1 MPNPPAPDVRST
13 YLLLGLLQVSKWI
26 GYGFSGVALA
36 AILRR
41 SGADLTDISMLM
53 GVGFLFMFKFLWAP
67 LVDRVRLFG
76 LPTYKG
82 WYLLSQ
88 ALTALSLVPLLW
100 QQLPGD
106 VHAILVLLVVSSV
119 AATFRDIA
127 MDGLSVKLL
136 APEQRASAN
145 GVMSAGFMLGM
156 VLGGGALLML
166 YDQLGWTG
174 SVWILIVGSLLPL
187 PFVALHA
194 EPMAA
199 PASAQPRP
207 SLRVAL
213 LAFFRQPGNV
223 QWGGLVILMA
233 MAGITGPSLL
243 VLMLVDNG
251 WSLSRVGAIS
261 NIAGPLLAAALSLAA
276 GPVFSRLSRRSAIV
290 GIMLLGAVFSFAKMP
305 IASNSYPA
313 LVTVAV
319 VIVAIVTAAW
329 TNIVQKIVVTDKA
342 ASTPD
347 FGTNFTLQGSLN
359 QVGGNLA
366 MVVAPLLA
374 KQIGYAYVLM
384 IGGLIGLLC
393 AGLLSRY
400 RYL

>member
-1 MPNPPAPDVRST
+1 
-13 YLLLGLLQVSKWI
+13 VSKWI
-26 GYGFSGVALA
+26 GYGFTGVALA

-41 SGADLTDISMLM
+41 AGADLTDISMLM

-67 LVDRVRLFG
+67 LVDRVRILG

-82 WYLLSQ
+82 WYLLTQ
-88 ALTALSLVPLLW
+88 GLVAASLAPLLW

-106 VHAILVLLVVSSV
+106 VHGILILLVVSSI

-136 APEQRASAN
+136 APEERASAN

-156 VLGGGALLML
+156 VLGGGVLLML
-166 YDQLGWTG
+166 YDRIGWAG
-174 SVWILIVGSLLPL
+174 SVWMLIIGSLLPL

-194 EPMAA
+194 EPPDAA
-199 PASAQPRP
+199 SDAVARP
-207 SLRVAL
+207 SLRFAL

-251 WSLSRVGAIS
+251 WSLTRVGAIT
-261 NIAGPLLAAALSLAA
+261 NIAGPLLAAVLSLAA
-276 GPVFSRLSRRSAIV
+276 GAVFSRVSRRAAIV

-305 IASNSYPA
+305 IASNSYPEM
-313 LVTVAV
+313 VTIAV
-319 VIVAIVTAAW
+319 VILAIVTAAW

-342 ASTPD
+342 AGTPD

-359 QVGGNLA
+359 QIGGNLA
-366 MVVAPLLA
+366 MVTAPLLA
-374 KQIGYAYVLM
+374 KQIGYAYVVM

-393 AGLLSRY
+393 AALLGRY
-400 RYL
+400 RHL

>member
-1 MPNPPAPDVRST
+1 
-13 YLLLGLLQVSKWI
+13 
-26 GYGFSGVALA
+26 
-36 AILRR
+36 
-41 SGADLTDISMLM
+41 M

-67 LVDRVRLFG
+67 LVDRVRILG

-82 WYLLSQ
+82 WYLLTQ
-88 ALTALSLVPLLW
+88 GLVAASLAPLLW

-106 VHAILVLLVVSSV
+106 VHGILILLVVSSI

-136 APEQRASAN
+136 APEERASAN

-156 VLGGGALLML
+156 VLGGGVLLML
-166 YDQLGWTG
+166 YDRIGWAG
-174 SVWILIVGSLLPL
+174 SVWMLIIGSLLPL

-194 EPMAA
+194 EPPDAA
-199 PASAQPRP
+199 SDAVARP
-207 SLRVAL
+207 SLRFAL

-251 WSLSRVGAIS
+251 WSLTRVGAIT
-261 NIAGPLLAAALSLAA
+261 NIAGPLLAAVLSLAA
-276 GPVFSRLSRRSAIV
+276 GTVFSRVSRRAAIV

-305 IASNSYPA
+305 IASNSYPEM
-313 LVTVAV
+313 VTIAV
-319 VIVAIVTAAW
+319 VILAIVTAAW

-342 ASTPD
+342 AGTPD

-359 QVGGNLA
+359 QIGGNLA
-366 MVVAPLLA
+366 MVTAPLLA
-374 KQIGYAYVLM
+374 KQIGYAYVVM

-393 AGLLSRY
+393 AALLGRY
-400 RYL
+400 RHL